1 MKLKNKNNIPKHIA
15 IIMDGNGRLAKQKG
29 LPRLVGHQNGVKA
42 VRKIIESCNELGV
55 QYLTLYTFSEE
66 NWNRP
71 IDEVSGLMNLF
82 VKSLKAE
89 IKKINDNNIR
99 FTVIGNISNIEEKI
113 KNEILDSIS
122 QTKKNTGLT
131 LNLAF
136 NYSGRKEIV
145 NMVKNIL
152 TDSNSRLL
160 PSDINDELIESY
172 LYTSNMPDPDFLIR
186 TGGEFR
192 ISNFL
197 LWQIAYSELYFSE
210 KLWPDFNKKDLNQA
224 ISDLKKEKE
233 DLVKLI
239 NTYSKKIIF
248 LQS

>member
-15 IIMDGNGRLAKQKG
+15 IIMDGNGRWAKQKG

-66 NWNRP
+66 NWDRP

-197 LWQIAYSELYFSE
+197 LWQIAYTEIYFT
-210 KLWPDFNKKDLNQA
+210 KNIGLP
-224 ISDLKKEKE
+224 
-233 DLVKLI
+233 LVKM
-239 NTYSKKIIF
+239 T
-248 LQS
+248 